1 MGSCVS
7 KQGSFGGFAKEE
19 KRKILRRRRI
29 IKRRVSSRKLEHGE
43 LCGASKDFSRASSA
57 IQGSADL
64 AWWDCFSVFESEADD
79 DFYSLNDDVVSMTG
93 SEIVSVLSVSSPRD
107 LSLTSKTETVTS
119 VLSSGQQQKSTEK
132 NTNSQLKANDNPTEG
147 SPVYVDDISSE
158 STRGDEKQVVH
169 HVGLAAHTCLPCI
182 PSTALSLEKKRSF
195 GPGTLSS
202 RRKAHLKLSFKWRD
216 GHANPTVVSP
226 KVPLQRPIAGTS
238 VPYCPKEKDM
248 PDCWSPIEPSSF
260 KVRGHNYFRDKKKE
274 FASNSAAFYPFGV
287 DLFLSQRKI
296 DHIARFVELPVFNL
310 SEEIPS
316 ILVVNI
322 QVNLKYVHYRSMLK
336 VLIGPNLFVHVGRDR
351 NFFIVRHTLIY
362 IDIFLYL
369 QIPLYPVTIFQ
380 SENDGEGMNL
390 VLYFKLSENYLKE
403 LSLRFRENIIR
414 LINDEVERVKGFPVD
429 TIAPF
434 RERLKMMG
442 RVANLQ
448 DLHLSTA
455 EKKLMNAYNEKPVLS
470 RPQHEFYLG
479 ENYFEIDLDLHRFSY
494 ISRKGLEAFQDRY
507 KLCMLDFGLTI
518 QGNKAED
525 LPESILCCIRLNRI
539 NYSNYHQLR
548 L

>member
-7 KQGSFGGFAKEE
+7 KQGSFGRFAKKEE
-19 KRKILRRRRI
+19 RKILRRRRI
-29 IKRRVSSRKLEHGE
+29 IKRRVSSRKLEHVE

-64 AWWDCFSVFESEADD
+64 AWWDCFSVFESEVDD

-107 LSLTSKTETVTS
+107 LNLTSNTENVTS
-119 VLSSGQQQKSTEK
+119 VLSSGQQQKSREN

-147 SPVYVDDISSE
+147 SHVYVDDISSE
-158 STRGDEKQVVH
+158 STRGDEKQAVH

-195 GPGTLSS
+195 SPGTLSS

-287 DLFLSQRKI
+287 DLFLSPRKI

-322 QVNLKYVHYRSMLK
+322 
-336 VLIGPNLFVHVGRDR
+336 
-351 NFFIVRHTLIY
+351 
-362 IDIFLYL
+362 

-403 LSLRFRENIIR
+403 LPLQFRENII
-414 LINDEVERVKGFPVD
+414 
-429 TIAPF
+429 
-434 RERLKMMG
+434 
-442 RVANLQ
+442 
-448 DLHLSTA
+448 
-455 EKKLMNAYNEKPVLS
+455 
-470 RPQHEFYLG
+470 G
-479 ENYFEIDLDLHRFSY
+479 ENYFEIDLDMHRFSY

-525 LPESILCCIRLNRI
+525 LPESILCCICLNRI
-539 NYSNYHQLR
+539 NYSNYHQLG

>member
-7 KQGSFGGFAKEE
+7 KTGSFGGFAKKK

-29 IKRRVSSRKLEHGE
+29 IKRRVSSRKLENGE
-43 LCGASKDFSRASSA
+43 ISAGSKEFSRGSST
-57 IQGSADL
+57 IQVTGSADL
-64 AWWDCFSVFESEADD
+64 AWLDCFSVFESELDD
-79 DFYSLNDDVVSMTG
+79 DFYSLHDDVVSATG
-93 SEIVSVLSVSSPRD
+93 SENVSVLSVPSSRD
-107 LSLTSKTETVTS
+107 LIS
-119 VLSSGQQQKSTEK
+119 
-132 NTNSQLKANDNPTEG
+132 NNNSQLKTNNNPTEG
-147 SPVYVDDISSE
+147 NPVFVDDISSE
-158 STRGDEKQVVH
+158 STRVDEKQELH
-169 HVGLAAHTCLPCI
+169 HVGLLSNACLPCI
-182 PSTALSLEKKRSF
+182 PSTVAPSLEKKRSF
-195 GPGTLSS
+195 NPGSLSS
-202 RRKAHLKLSFKWRD
+202 RKKAPLRLSFKWRE
-216 GHANPTVVSP
+216 GQVNPTLVSS
-226 KVPLQRPIAGTS
+226 KVPLQRPVAGTS
-238 VPYCPKEKDM
+238 VPYSPKEKYT
-248 PDCWSPIEPSSF
+248 PDCWSPLEPSSF
-260 KVRGHNYFRDKKKE
+260 KVRGQNYFRDKKKE
-274 FASNSAAFYPFGV
+274 SAPNSAAFNPFGV

-296 DHIARFVELPVFNL
+296 DHIARFVELPVFDS
-310 SEEIPS
+310 SEEIPA

-322 QVNLKYVHYRSMLK
+322 
-336 VLIGPNLFVHVGRDR
+336 
-351 NFFIVRHTLIY
+351 
-362 IDIFLYL
+362 

-390 VLYFKLSENYLKE
+390 VLYFKLSESYSKE
-403 LSLRFRENIIR
+403 LPLQFRENIIR

-434 RERLKMMG
+434 RERLKMIG

-494 ISRKGLEAFQDRY
+494 ISRKGFEAFQDRY
-507 KLCMLDFGLTI
+507 KQCILDFGLTI

-525 LPESILCCIRLNRI
+525 LPENMLCSIRLNKI
-539 NYSNYHQLR
+539 NHSNYHQLG